1 MTAIDRVGP
10 AKQFIYGLSIL
21 LFSPLLLVGFLSHP
35 DLLSLQL
42 TTTAAELAANF
53 HHSAAF
59 HIGHLIV
66 IVAIPLIVAELL
78 CCAEILRGRGAWFG
92 FIGAAVGIVGAIV
105 LAIDKGA
112 LCLVLSAFDTL
123 PEDQFAAFVPYLQ
136 VIVDRTGL
144 LFIVYLL
151 PLLPFGAIIQAIGLM
166 REGRIA
172 SWQGAAI
179 IVGLLL
185 LNNPDIEIF
194 SSIGAALMTA
204 GYAPLGIAILRGG
217 RGWAGMA
224 PVAV

>member
-10 AKQFIYGLSIL
+10 AKQFLYGLSIL
-21 LFSPLLLVGFLSHP
+21 VFSPLLLIGFLSHP
-35 DLLSLQL
+35 DLFSLQP

-59 HIGHLIV
+59 HLGHLVV
-66 IVAIPLIVAELL
+66 IVAIPFIVAELL

-92 FIGAAVGIVGAIV
+92 FVGAAMGIVGAIV

-123 PEDQFAAFVPYLQ
+123 PEDQFAAFVPALQ
-136 VIVDRTGL
+136 VIVDRSGL

-151 PLLPFGAIIQAIGLM
+151 PLLPLGAIVQAVGLL
-166 REGRIA
+166 REHRIA
-172 SWQGAAI
+172 PWQGAAI
-179 IVGLLL
+179 VIGLLL

-204 GYAPLGIAILRGG
+204 GYTPLGVAILRGG
-217 RGWAGMA
+217 RQPGSMA
-224 PVAV
+224 PVAA

>member
-10 AKQFIYGLSIL
+10 VKQFVYGLSLL

-35 DLLSLQL
+35 DLFSLQL

-66 IVAIPLIVAELL
+66 IVAIPFIVAELL
-78 CCAEILRGRGAWFG
+78 CCAEMLRGRGAWFG
-92 FIGAAVGIVGAIV
+92 FVGAAVGIVGAIV

-151 PLLPFGAIIQAIGLM
+151 PLLPLGAIIQAIGLL
-166 REGRIA
+166 RERQIGP
-172 SWQGAAI
+172 WQGAAI

-185 LNNPDIEIF
+185 LNNPDIEIL
-194 SSIGAALMTA
+194 SSIGAALMIA
-204 GYAPLGIAILRGG
+204 GYTPLGLAVLRGG
-217 RGWAGMA
+217 EHGGMA
-224 PVAV
+224 PAAA

>member
-1 MTAIDRVGP
+1 MTANERVGL
-10 AKQFIYGLSIL
+10 AKQIIYGLSVL

-35 DLLSLQL
+35 DLFSLRL

-53 HHSAAF
+53 HHNAAF

-78 CCAEILRGRGAWFG
+78 CCAEMLRGKGAWLG
-92 FIGAAVGIVGAIV
+92 FVGAALGIVGAIV

-144 LFIVYLL
+144 LFIVYVL
-151 PLLPFGAIIQAIGLM
+151 PLLPLGAIIQAIGLL
-166 REGRIA
+166 RERHIA
-172 SWQGAAI
+172 PWQGAAV

-204 GYAPLGIAILRGG
+204 GYAPLGLAVLRAGSG
-217 RGWAGMA
+217 RSGMA
-224 PVAV
+224 PVAA

>member
-1 MTAIDRVGP
+1 M
-10 AKQFIYGLSIL
+10 
-21 LFSPLLLVGFLSHP
+21 
-35 DLLSLQL
+35 
-42 TTTAAELAANF
+42 
-53 HHSAAF
+53 
-59 HIGHLIV
+59 
-66 IVAIPLIVAELL
+66 
-78 CCAEILRGRGAWFG
+78 
-92 FIGAAVGIVGAIV
+92 

-204 GYAPLGIAILRGG
+204 G
-217 RGWAGMA
+217 
-224 PVAV
+224 